1 MRLLKYTSA
10 IMLLTLF
17 FFAAGSTAHAQAK
30 LDKRTKEALEQR
42 YNDDKYYTEF
52 QRGIY
57 NRESWKKS
65 WVGARLTDVYKKWG
79 APTRAFPDADGG
91 QVVVYEKVSNYGG
104 GSYTPGYTIT
114 GYNVFGQAV
123 NSETVQSKDT
133 QWASQYVEATTLFVD
148 KNGVVTKVDYKIN
161 SSRSGNYF

>member
-1 MRLLKYTSA
+1 MRLLKNTS
-10 IMLLTLF
+10 IIIVLTLIF
-17 FFAAGSTAHAQAK
+17 SAAGSYAQSK

-42 YNDDKYYTEF
+42 YQDDKYYADF

-57 NRESWKKS
+57 NRENWKNS
-65 WVGARLTDVYKKWG
+65 WVGARLSDIYKKWG
-79 APTRAFPDADGG
+79 APAKAFPDADGG
-91 QVVVYEKVSNYGG
+91 QVVVYEKMSNYGG

-133 QWASQYVEATTLFVD
+133 RWASQYVETTTVFVD

>member
-1 MRLLKYTSA
+1 MRLLKNTS
-10 IMLLTLF
+10 IIIVLTLIF
-17 FFAAGSTAHAQAK
+17 SAAGSYAQSK
-30 LDKRTKEALEQR
+30 LDKRTKEALGQR
-42 YNDDKYYTEF
+42 YQDDKYYADF

-57 NRESWKKS
+57 NRENWKNS
-65 WVGARLTDVYKKWG
+65 WVGARLSDIYKKWG
-79 APTRAFPDADGG
+79 APAKAFPDADGG
-91 QVVVYEKVSNYGG
+91 QVVVYEKMSNYGG

-133 QWASQYVEATTLFVD
+133 RWASQYVETTTVFVD

>member
-1 MRLLKYTSA
+1 MRLLKNTS
-10 IMLLTLF
+10 IIIVLTLIF
-17 FFAAGSTAHAQAK
+17 SAAGSYAQSK

-42 YNDDKYYTEF
+42 YQDDKYYADF

-57 NRESWKKS
+57 NRENWKNS
-65 WVGARLTDVYKKWG
+65 WVGARLSDIYKKWG
-79 APTRAFPDADGG
+79 APAKAFPDADGG
-91 QVVVYEKVSNYGG
+91 QVVVYEKMSNYGG

-133 QWASQYVEATTLFVD
+133 RWASQYVETTTVFVD
-148 KNGVVTKVDYKIN
+148 KNGIVTKVDYKIN